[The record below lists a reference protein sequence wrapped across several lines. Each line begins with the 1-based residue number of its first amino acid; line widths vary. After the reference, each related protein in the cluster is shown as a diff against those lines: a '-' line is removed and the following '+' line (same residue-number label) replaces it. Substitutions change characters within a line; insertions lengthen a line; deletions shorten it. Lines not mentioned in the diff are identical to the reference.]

1 MSGTP
6 AEEVEV
12 PAEEII
18 TTAVTASPTT
28 FENPMIGN
36 DDTPTLNRTVT
47 IYASGSV
54 SVDGALKPSTI
65 TLKQEDLRAAIGVG
79 ADQWLVFVFFSFFFF
94 SAPN

>member
-6 AEEVEV
+6 ADEIESV
-12 PAEEII
+12 ADEII

-28 FENPMIGN
+28 FENPILGN
-36 DDTPTLNRTVT
+36 DDTPSLNRTVT

-65 TLKQEDLRAAIGVG
+65 TVKQEDIRAAIGVG
-79 ADQWLVFVFFSFFFF
+79 ADQW
-94 SAPN
+94 

>member
-6 AEEVEV
+6 ADEIES
-12 PAEEII
+12 AADEII

-28 FENPMIGN
+28 FENPILGN
-36 DDTPTLNRTVT
+36 DDTPSLNRTVT

-65 TLKQEDLRAAIGVG
+65 TVKQEDIRAAIGVG
-79 ADQWLVFVFFSFFFF
+79 ADQW
-94 SAPN
+94 

>member
-6 AEEVEV
+6 ADEVESV
-12 PAEEII
+12 SDEII

-28 FENPMIGN
+28 FENPILGN
-36 DDTPTLNRTVT
+36 DDTPSLNRTVT

-65 TLKQEDLRAAIGVG
+65 TVKQEDIRAAIGVG
-79 ADQWLVFVFFSFFFF
+79 ADQW
-94 SAPN
+94 